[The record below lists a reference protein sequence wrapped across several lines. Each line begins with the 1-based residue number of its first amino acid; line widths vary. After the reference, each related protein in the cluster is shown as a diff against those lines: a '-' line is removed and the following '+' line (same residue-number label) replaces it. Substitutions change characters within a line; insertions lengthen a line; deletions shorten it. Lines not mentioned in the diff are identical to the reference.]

1 MDDDVLEGETV
12 TPAEAAAD
20 DGHTPFV
27 GMDIAS
33 SPSLVLTSSYGGAHI
48 DSPAPPPRMTMSYQ
62 FSPATRRNIPRNHSD
77 NLSRS
82 TSSLPSLPL
91 PSSPLL
97 PSSASTPFLH
107 LDPFDEV
114 RKNYVVNEFMFQTAS
129 ADAVLPIGF
138 SRHDTLRE
146 LFGLARC
153 RLLLEQHTAS
163 PFTVAKQSL
172 YAHPNLRPR
181 QIFYFF
187 APHGYGLRTLVVNYA
202 REKRLNLLAV
212 SAPMCAGTE
221 LHETRYVPGTYASII
236 QRALQLE
243 PCILLLDHMRD
254 HWSEQRFSDVGQEL
268 FAYWHQAGLDTCLLP
283 KRIFVVI
290 IGIHPYQTCDL
301 RLQSAVSPS
310 MQSDI
315 DALSP
320 SDCGAILWRAYVDCM
335 HAIAIPDD
343 RPEPPGPFQTTQMI
357 RDREERLR
365 KSLFQRAIMA
375 RHSYLVNLA
384 DRLYYAASDNKSFV
398 APSALHLLV
407 AHAFGFSCRRV
418 AAEEC
423 TRPTEPDAALPN
435 EKELE
440 QAAVNTFSEL
450 RLAPPSSSSK

>member
-1 MDDDVLEGETV
+1 MDDVSESDTV
-12 TPAEAAAD
+12 SASEAAASE
-20 DGHTPFV
+20 GHTPFV
-27 GMDIAS
+27 GMDVG
-33 SPSLVLTSSYGGAHI
+33 SPSSLVLTSSYGGAHI
-48 DSPAPPPRMTMSYQ
+48 DSPTLPRTSVPYH
-62 FSPATRRNIPRNHSD
+62 FSPIARRTIPRNRSESD

-82 TSSLPSLPL
+82 TSSLPPL
-91 PSSPLL
+91 LLSSP
-97 PSSASTPFLH
+97 STPFLH
-107 LDPFDEV
+107 TPPTDPFDEV

-129 ADAVLPIGF
+129 ADAILPIGF
-138 SRHDTLRE
+138 SRHDTQRE

-181 QIFYFF
+181 QIIYFF

-268 FAYWHQAGLDTCLLP
+268 FVYWHQAGLDTCQLP

-290 IGIHPYQTCDL
+290 IGVHPYQTCDL
-301 RLQSAVSPS
+301 RFQSAISPL

-343 RPEPPGPFQTTQMI
+343 RPEPPGAFQTTQMI
-357 RDREERLR
+357 RDREERLH

-375 RHSYLVNLA
+375 RHPYLVNLA
-384 DRLYYAASDNKSFV
+384 DRLYYAAGDNKSFV

-407 AHAFGFSCRRV
+407 ARAFGFSCRRI
-418 AAEEC
+418 AAEEYAH
-423 TRPTEPDAALPN
+423 PTEPDAALPN
-435 EKELE
+435 ENELE
-440 QAAVNTFSEL
+440 QAAANTFSEL
-450 RLAPPSSSSK
+450 RLAPPSSS